1 MAISRINVAQQ
12 ITKVKNK
19 KRKKKNKKGK
29 KKWQNYLK

>member
-29 KKWQNYLK
+29 KK